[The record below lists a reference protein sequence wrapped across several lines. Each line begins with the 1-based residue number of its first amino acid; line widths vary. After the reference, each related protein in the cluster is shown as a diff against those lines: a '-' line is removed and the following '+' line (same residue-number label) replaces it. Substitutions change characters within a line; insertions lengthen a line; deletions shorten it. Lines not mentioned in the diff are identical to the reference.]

1 MINNEIF
8 YLFCIISVGYILG
21 NIKVKGFSLDVTAM
35 LIVALIAGHY
45 GMVISDAFQ
54 YFGLAIFI
62 YAVGL
67 QSGPGFF
74 DTIKHEGFKLNLI
87 ATGLL
92 VLLFAIIFGFGYVYE
107 MPKTIIEGI
116 FAGALTSVP
125 ALAAALEIKHTPMT
139 SVIFG
144 LVYPFGIVA
153 TVLLIRVLPILF
165 RVDIEKEIEAYEAA
179 QKTRFPDIH
188 TRNFRITNENFR
200 NTEIKKSKIESM
212 TSTVIERMTSDG
224 QQVDLEAEDASLR
237 FGDIIRVAGT
247 EEQLANLSIVLGQ
260 AIGEEH
266 EFQDNM
272 AVLRLL
278 TTNKEIVGKKI
289 GMIKELKT
297 LRAVITKVRRAG
309 IDIPSYPDLT
319 LRLGDKLY
327 VVAPEC
333 YTEKVT
339 KLIGNDLLK
348 YPAADFLP
356 ISLGVVF
363 GILLG
368 SIPFYIPG
376 VGDIKLSFVGGILI
390 SALVLGRL
398 GRVGP
403 IVWNL
408 SPHST
413 TLLKT
418 LGQLI
423 FIATLGTNAGKYL
436 VESLENNGVLPI
448 VIALGALLIS
458 MIIVAF
464 VCKTILKMNF
474 IDILGLLSGAM
485 TSTPS
490 LTMANNMT
498 KTDYPSIAYAAVYP
512 LGLVLVIVLA
522 QLGMKIM

>member
-1 MINNEIF
+1 
-8 YLFCIISVGYILG
+8 
-21 NIKVKGFSLDVTAM
+21 
-35 LIVALIAGHY
+35 
-45 GMVISDAFQ
+45 
-54 YFGLAIFI
+54 
-62 YAVGL
+62 
-67 QSGPGFF
+67 
-74 DTIKHEGFKLNLI
+74 
-87 ATGLL
+87 
-92 VLLFAIIFGFGYVYE
+92 
-107 MPKTIIEGI
+107 
-116 FAGALTSVP
+116 
-125 ALAAALEIKHTPMT
+125 
-139 SVIFG
+139 
-144 LVYPFGIVA
+144 
-153 TVLLIRVLPILF
+153 
-165 RVDIEKEIEAYEAA
+165 
-179 QKTRFPDIH
+179 
-188 TRNFRITNENFR
+188 
-200 NTEIKKSKIESM
+200 
-212 TSTVIERMTSDG
+212 MTSDG
-224 QQVDLEAEDASLR
+224 QVDHTSEDVSLSY
-237 FGDIIRVAGT
+237 GDVIRVAGT
-247 EEQLANLSIVLGQ
+247 DEQLANLSIVLGQ
-260 AIGEEH
+260 EIGEEH

-289 GMIKELKT
+289 GMIKELKS

-309 IDIPSYPDLT
+309 IDIPAYPDLT

-327 VVAPEC
+327 VVAPET

-376 VGDIKLSFVGGILI
+376 VGAIKLSFVGGILI
-390 SALVLGRL
+390 TALVLGRL

-436 VESLENNGVLPI
+436 VESLENNGILPI
-448 VIALGALLIS
+448 VLALGALIVSLG
-458 MIIVAF
+458 IITF
-464 VCKTILKMNF
+464 TCRTILKMNF
-474 IDILGLLSGAM
+474 LDILGLLSGAM